1 MIPLPQVLNQSGIGP
16 SATTNTT
23 DTTDTT
29 DTANAT
35 TTGTGAE
42 ADWY

>member
-16 SATTNTT
+16 FATTNTT

-29 DTANAT
+29 NAT

>member
-29 DTANAT
+29 NAT